1 MFIIREAD
9 FADRGGIIASV
20 VIGHW
25 GLLKW
30 PTVRVVNKQSAAQM
44 HFPWMWVRS
53 QSSDGIWL
61 RNERCVHCGW
71 LTKRCFPETDL
82 PEEHLC
88 VECRNTGVCLE
99 CTYLAHDGHLYC
111 AECSPRLG
119 IPAAVKHISDFVDW
133 YGLEEKLDAL
143 QLCGDYRSEKQI
155 ALEVFACWRM
165 CLCKSKSS
173 EQLPAGFDLR
183 KGL

>member
-1 MFIIREAD
+1 MFIIQEAD

-53 QSSDGIWL
+53 QPRDGIWL
-61 RNERCVHCGW
+61 RNQRCTHCGW
-71 LTKRCFPETDL
+71 LTNRCFPETAL
-82 PEEHLC
+82 PEEQLC
-88 VECRNTGVCLE
+88 VECHNTGVCLE
-99 CTYLAHDGHLYC
+99 CTYLAHDGHRYC
-111 AECSPRLG
+111 AQYSPRLG

>member
-53 QSSDGIWL
+53 QPRDGIWL
-61 RNERCVHCGW
+61 RNQRCIHCGW

-82 PEEHLC
+82 PKEQLC

-119 IPAAVKHISDFVDW
+119 IPAAVKNISDFLDW
-133 YGLEEKLDAL
+133 YGLDEKIDAL
-143 QLCGDYRSEKQI
+143 QLCGHYISEKQI

>member
-1 MFIIREAD
+1 MFIILEAD

-53 QSSDGIWL
+53 QPRDGIWL
-61 RNERCVHCGW
+61 RNQRCTHCGW
-71 LTKRCFPETDL
+71 LTNRCFPETAL
-82 PEEHLC
+82 PEEQLC
-88 VECRNTGVCLE
+88 VECHNTAVCLE
-99 CTYLAHDGHLYC
+99 CTYLAHDGHRYC
-111 AECSPRLG
+111 AQCSPRLG
-119 IPAAVKHISDFVDW
+119 IPSTIKRISDFIDW
-133 YGLEEKLDAL
+133 YSLYERMDAL
-143 QLCGDYRSEKQI
+143 QLSGDYKPRKQI
-155 ALEVFACWRM
+155 ALKVFTCWRT

-173 EQLPAGFDLR
+173 QQLPAGFDLR
-183 KGL
+183 KEL